1 MKKHLILTIALYLTA
16 TLPIKAQEEYTVSSP
31 NGSLELKISMRD
43 TLSYQ
48 IFADGEALSEISP
61 IAMIV
66 ERNGRRITLGEN
78 PAVEKCSRNSISQKI
93 PMHLGENDQIDDT
106 YNEMILD
113 LGTLYSLHCRA
124 YDEGVAYRIESKI
137 SGSITIRN
145 EIAEFNFKD
154 NPQVWIAYDEDKRT
168 MSQWE
173 LPYKRELSV
182 KSVKTGDY
190 GINPCFF
197 RNNKKNIG
205 ITVIESDLENYPG
218 MYLLKKEAGNKL
230 VGKWAE
236 YPKKIKNDSKYDSQA
251 VLERYDYIALTPG
264 VRTYP
269 WRGFIISRDDSEL
282 MNNDLIYKLAKP
294 QVERDFSWIS
304 AGQTAFE
311 WLHDG
316 ELEGDL
322 GFIYGPFGD
331 GRPHTLEFYKYYV
344 DFAAEMGFEWMT
356 CDAGWGE
363 EYIKELC
370 TYAKSKNI
378 KIMVWS
384 YFNFLLVDEPMLAR
398 FKEWGISGVKADFMS
413 RDDQVASGWIPTMAE
428 RCAKY
433 QLMLLLHGCPKPVAW
448 HRTYPNIISYEAV
461 TGEESNKWNDN
472 CNPLYHTVIPFL
484 RMLGGAM
491 DMTPGSL
498 RNKTRKGWTWK
509 GTGAPWSLGTRAHQ
523 MAQYVVYHQTL
534 GFVSDAPT
542 EYRKFPEI
550 MEFLKH
556 VPTIWNET
564 KPLQGKI
571 GEFAVMAR
579 RSDKEWYVGGL
590 SNWTERTLDV
600 DFSFLTPGIPY
611 KAYIIE
617 DVPEKNNDTSSTTG
631 DATACKCHTI
641 DVTSQTRMSFKLAEG
656 GGFVMRIY
664 PDPNYT
670 SVKNT
675 ALREKVQIWY
685 EQNNES
691 IYVQL
696 PEHELTAD
704 IHLYDITGRP
714 FYPDYT
720 KKDNPLCISIAQLS
734 RGYYCVKCTTPDL
747 SQSKL
752 IYKN

>member
-1 MKKHLILTIALYLTA
+1 MKKHLILTIALCLTA

-113 LGTLYSLHCRA
+113 LGSLYSLHCRA

-304 AGQTAFE
+304 AGRTAFE

>member
-304 AGQTAFE
+304 AGRTAFE

-670 SVKNT
+670 SVKNI

>member
-1 MKKHLILTIALYLTA
+1 MKKHLILTIALCLTA

-113 LGTLYSLHCRA
+113 LGSLYSLHCRA

-218 MYLLKKEAGNKL
+218 MYLLKKETGNKL

-294 QVERDFSWIS
+294 QIERDFSWIS
-304 AGQTAFE
+304 AGRTAFE

-356 CDAGWGE
+356 CDAGWRE

-600 DFSFLTPGIPY
+600 DFSFLTPGMPY
-611 KAYIIE
+611 KAYILE

-631 DATACKCHTI
+631 DATTCKCHTI

-696 PEHELTAD
+696 PEREITAD
-704 IHLYDITGRP
+704 IHLYDIAGRP

-734 RGYYCVKCTTPDL
+734 RGYYCVKCTTPGL

>member
-304 AGQTAFE
+304 AGRTAFE

-714 FYPDYT
+714 FYLDYT

>member
-236 YPKKIKNDSKYDSQA
+236 YPKKINSQA

-304 AGQTAFE
+304 AGRTAFE

>member
-1 MKKHLILTIALYLTA
+1 MKKHLILTIALCLTA

-61 IAMIV
+61 IAMVV
-66 ERNGRRITLGEN
+66 ERNGRQITLGEN

-113 LGTLYSLHCRA
+113 LGSLYSLHCRA

-264 VRTYP
+264 IRTYP

-282 MNNDLIYKLAKP
+282 MNNDLVYKLAKP
-294 QVERDFSWIS
+294 QAERDFSWIS
-304 AGQTAFE
+304 AGRTAFE

-370 TYAKSKNI
+370 AYAKSKSI

-590 SNWTERTLDV
+590 SNWTARTLDV
-600 DFSFLTPGIPY
+600 DFSFLTPGMPY

-696 PEHELTAD
+696 PERELTAD
-704 IHLYDITGRP
+704 IHLYDIAGRP

-734 RGYYCVKCTTPDL
+734 RGYYCVKCTTPGL

>member
-1 MKKHLILTIALYLTA
+1 MKKHLILTIALCLTA

-61 IAMIV
+61 IAMVV
-66 ERNGRRITLGEN
+66 ERNGRQITLGEN

-93 PMHLGENDQIDDT
+93 PMHLGENDQIDNT

-113 LGTLYSLHCRA
+113 LGSLYSLHCRA

-218 MYLLKKEAGNKL
+218 MYLLKKETGNKL

-264 VRTYP
+264 IRTYP

-282 MNNDLIYKLAKP
+282 MNNDLVYKLAKP
-294 QVERDFSWIS
+294 QAERDFSWIS
-304 AGQTAFE
+304 AGRTAFE

-370 TYAKSKNI
+370 AYAKSKSI

-600 DFSFLTPGIPY
+600 DFSFLTPGMPY

-696 PEHELTAD
+696 PERELTAD
-704 IHLYDITGRP
+704 IHLYDIAGHP

-734 RGYYCVKCTTPDL
+734 RGYYCVKCTTPGL

>member
-113 LGTLYSLHCRA
+113 LGSLYSLHCRA

-154 NPQVWIAYDEDKRT
+154 NPQVWLAYDEDKRT

-304 AGQTAFE
+304 AGRTAFE

>member
-304 AGQTAFE
+304 AGRTAFE

-433 QLMLLLHGCPKPVAW
+433 QLMLLPHGCPKPVAW

>member
-1 MKKHLILTIALYLTA
+1 MKKHLILIIALCLTA
-16 TLPIKAQEEYTVSSP
+16 TLPIKAQEEYAVSSP

-113 LGTLYSLHCRA
+113 LGSLYSLHCRA

-282 MNNDLIYKLAKP
+282 MNNDLVYKLAKP
-294 QVERDFSWIS
+294 QAEGDFSWIS
-304 AGQTAFE
+304 AGRTAFE

-316 ELEGDL
+316 ELEGEL

-590 SNWTERTLDV
+590 SNWTERTLDI
-600 DFSFLTPGIPY
+600 DFSFLTPRMRY

-631 DATACKCHTI
+631 DATACKCHTM
-641 DVTSQTRMSFKLAEG
+641 DVTSQTRLSFKLAEG

-670 SVKNT
+670 GVKNT

-696 PEHELTAD
+696 PEREITAD
-704 IHLYDITGRP
+704 IHLYDIAGRP

-734 RGYYCVKCTTPDL
+734 RGYYCVKCTTPGL

>member
-113 LGTLYSLHCRA
+113 LGSLYSLHCRA

-218 MYLLKKEAGNKL
+218 MSLLKKEAGNKL

-304 AGQTAFE
+304 AGRTAFE

>member
-113 LGTLYSLHCRA
+113 LGSLYSLHCRA

-218 MYLLKKEAGNKL
+218 MYLLKKEAGTKL

-264 VRTYP
+264 IRTYP

-282 MNNDLIYKLAKP
+282 MNNDLVYKLAKP
-294 QVERDFSWIS
+294 QAERDFSWIS
-304 AGQTAFE
+304 AGRTAFE

-370 TYAKSKNI
+370 AYAKSKSI

-590 SNWTERTLDV
+590 SNWTARTLDV

-696 PEHELTAD
+696 PERELTAD
-704 IHLYDITGRP
+704 IHLYDIAGRP

-734 RGYYCVKCTTPDL
+734 RGYYCVKCTTPGL

>member
-48 IFADGEALSEISP
+48 IFADDEALSEISP

-264 VRTYP
+264 IRTYP

-304 AGQTAFE
+304 AGRTAFE

>member
-1 MKKHLILTIALYLTA
+1 MKKHLILIIALCLTA

-31 NGSLELKISMRD
+31 NGSLELKINMRD

-61 IAMIV
+61 IAMVV

-113 LGTLYSLHCRA
+113 LGSLYSLHCRA

-294 QVERDFSWIS
+294 QVEKDFSWIS
-304 AGQTAFE
+304 AGRTAFE

-331 GRPHTLEFYKYYV
+331 GRPHTLDFYKYYV

-370 TYAKSKNI
+370 AYAKSKNI

-461 TGEESNKWNDN
+461 TGEESNKWNDH

-600 DFSFLTPGIPY
+600 DFSFLTPGMRY
-611 KAYIIE
+611 KAYMIE
-617 DVPEKNNDTSSTTG
+617 DVPEKNNDTSSRTG
-631 DATACKCHTI
+631 DATACKCHTM

-670 SVKNT
+670 STKNSV
-675 ALREKVQIWY
+675 LREKVQIWY

-696 PEHELTAD
+696 PERELTAD
-704 IHLYDITGRP
+704 IHLCDIAGRP

-734 RGYYCVKCTTPDL
+734 RGYYCVKCTTPNI

>member
-1 MKKHLILTIALYLTA
+1 MKKHLILTIALCLTA

-61 IAMIV
+61 IAMVV

-113 LGTLYSLHCRA
+113 LGSLYSLHCRA

-137 SGSITIRN
+137 NGSITIRN

-218 MYLLKKEAGNKL
+218 MYLLKKEVGNKL

-282 MNNDLIYKLAKP
+282 MNNDLVYKLAKP
-294 QVERDFSWIS
+294 QAEKDFSWIS
-304 AGQTAFE
+304 AGRTAFE

-370 TYAKSKNI
+370 AYAKSKSI

-523 MAQYVVYHQTL
+523 IAQYVVYHQTL

-600 DFSFLTPGIPY
+600 DFSFLTPGMPY

-670 SVKNT
+670 NVKNT

-696 PEHELTAD
+696 PEREFTAD
-704 IHLYDITGRP
+704 IHLYDIAGRP

-734 RGYYCVKCTTPDL
+734 RGYYCVKCTTPGL

>member
-1 MKKHLILTIALYLTA
+1 
-16 TLPIKAQEEYTVSSP
+16 
-31 NGSLELKISMRD
+31 MRD

-113 LGTLYSLHCRA
+113 LGSLYSLHCRA

-190 GINPCFF
+190 GIN
-197 RNNKKNIG
+197 
-205 ITVIESDLENYPG
+205 VIESDLENYPG

-264 VRTYP
+264 IRTYP

-304 AGQTAFE
+304 AGRTAFE

>member
-16 TLPIKAQEEYTVSSP
+16 TLPIKAQEEYTVNSP

-304 AGQTAFE
+304 AGRTAFE

>member
-78 PAVEKCSRNSISQKI
+78 PAVEKCYRNSISQKI

-304 AGQTAFE
+304 AGRTAFE

>member
-304 AGQTAFE
+304 AGRTAFE

-691 IYVQL
+691 IYVKL

>member
-1 MKKHLILTIALYLTA
+1 MKKHLILTIALCLTA

-61 IAMIV
+61 IAMVV

-113 LGTLYSLHCRA
+113 LGSLYSLHCRA

-137 SGSITIRN
+137 NGSITIRN

-282 MNNDLIYKLAKP
+282 MNNDLVYKLAKP
-294 QVERDFSWIS
+294 QAEGDFSWIS
-304 AGQTAFE
+304 AGRTAFE

-370 TYAKSKNI
+370 AYAKSKNI

-472 CNPLYHTVIPFL
+472 CNPLYHTVVPFL

-590 SNWTERTLDV
+590 SNWTARTLDV
-600 DFSFLTPGIPY
+600 DFSFLTPGMPY

-696 PEHELTAD
+696 PERELTAD
-704 IHLYDITGRP
+704 IHLYDIAGRP

-734 RGYYCVKCTTPDL
+734 RGYYCVKCTTPGL

>member
-304 AGQTAFE
+304 AGRTAFE

-509 GTGAPWSLGTRAHQ
+509 GTGDPWSLGTRAHQ

>member
-124 YDEGVAYRIESKI
+124 YDEGVTYRIESKI

-304 AGQTAFE
+304 AGRTAFE

>member
-137 SGSITIRN
+137 SGSITIWN

-304 AGQTAFE
+304 AGRTAFE

>member
-78 PAVEKCSRNSISQKI
+78 PAAEKCSRNSISQKI

-113 LGTLYSLHCRA
+113 LGSLYSLHCRA

-304 AGQTAFE
+304 AGRTAFE

-556 VPTIWNET
+556 VPTIWDET

>member
-304 AGQTAFE
+304 AGRTAFE

-571 GEFAVMAR
+571 GEFAVMAGR
-579 RSDKEWYVGGL
+579 PDKEWYVGGL

>member
-1 MKKHLILTIALYLTA
+1 MKKHLILTIALCLTA

-61 IAMIV
+61 IAMVV
-66 ERNGRRITLGEN
+66 ERNGRQITLGEN

-113 LGTLYSLHCRA
+113 LGSLYSLHCRA

-304 AGQTAFE
+304 AGRTAFE

-734 RGYYCVKCTTPDL
+734 RGYYCVKCTTPGL

>member
-1 MKKHLILTIALYLTA
+1 MKKHLILTIALCLTA

-113 LGTLYSLHCRA
+113 LGSLYSLHCRA

-154 NPQVWIAYDEDKRT
+154 NPQIWIAYDEDKRT

-304 AGQTAFE
+304 AGRTAFE

-600 DFSFLTPGIPY
+600 DFSFLTPGMPY
-611 KAYIIE
+611 KAYILE

-696 PEHELTAD
+696 PEREITAD
-704 IHLYDITGRP
+704 IHLYDIAGRP

-734 RGYYCVKCTTPDL
+734 RGYYCVKCTTPGL

>member
-205 ITVIESDLENYPG
+205 ITIIESDLENYPG

-304 AGQTAFE
+304 AGRTAFE

>member
-304 AGQTAFE
+304 AGRTAFE

-631 DATACKCHTI
+631 DATACKCHMI

>member
-66 ERNGRRITLGEN
+66 ERNRRRITLGEN

-304 AGQTAFE
+304 AGRTAFE

>member
-1 MKKHLILTIALYLTA
+1 MKKHLILTIALCLTA

-61 IAMIV
+61 IAMVV
-66 ERNGRRITLGEN
+66 ERNGRQITLGEN
-78 PAVEKCSRNSISQKI
+78 PAVEKCSRNFISQKI

-113 LGTLYSLHCRA
+113 LGSLYSLHCRA

-218 MYLLKKEAGNKL
+218 MYLLKKEAGTKL

-282 MNNDLIYKLAKP
+282 MNNDLVYKLAKP
-294 QVERDFSWIS
+294 QAERDFSWIS
-304 AGQTAFE
+304 AGRTAFE

-370 TYAKSKNI
+370 AYAKSKSI

-590 SNWTERTLDV
+590 SNWTARTLDV
-600 DFSFLTPGIPY
+600 DFSFLTPGMPY

-696 PEHELTAD
+696 PERELTAD
-704 IHLYDITGRP
+704 IHLYDIAGRP

-734 RGYYCVKCTTPDL
+734 RGYYCVKCTTPGL

>member
-218 MYLLKKEAGNKL
+218 MYLLKKEAGTKL

-304 AGQTAFE
+304 AGRTAFE

-370 TYAKSKNI
+370 AYAKSKSI

-675 ALREKVQIWY
+675 VLREKVQIWY

-696 PEHELTAD
+696 PERELTAD
-704 IHLYDITGRP
+704 IHLYDIAGRP

-734 RGYYCVKCTTPDL
+734 RGYYCVKCTTPGL

>member
-304 AGQTAFE
+304 AGRTAFE

-675 ALREKVQIWY
+675 ALREKAQIWY

>member
-113 LGTLYSLHCRA
+113 LGSLYSLHCRA

-304 AGQTAFE
+304 AGRTAFE

-734 RGYYCVKCTTPDL
+734 RGYYCVKCTT
-747 SQSKL
+747 QSKL

>member
-173 LPYKRELSV
+173 LPYKCELSV

-304 AGQTAFE
+304 AGRTAFE

-704 IHLYDITGRP
+704 INLYDITGRP

>member
-182 KSVKTGDY
+182 KSVKKGDY

-304 AGQTAFE
+304 AGRTAFE

>member
-113 LGTLYSLHCRA
+113 LGSLYSLHCRA

-304 AGQTAFE
+304 AGRTAFE

-534 GFVSDAPT
+534 GFVSDVPT

>member
-113 LGTLYSLHCRA
+113 LGSLYSLHCRA

-304 AGQTAFE
+304 AGRTAFE

>member
-1 MKKHLILTIALYLTA
+1 
-16 TLPIKAQEEYTVSSP
+16 
-31 NGSLELKISMRD
+31 MRD

-304 AGQTAFE
+304 AGRTAFE